1 MIFTVT
7 LNPAVDRELTV
18 DAIVFDTVLRAS
30 DWRVDCGGKGFNV
43 ARMLKSLGISSVAMG
58 FAAGK
63 SGEMLDDKLKT
74 LGIETEFVWVEGETR
89 TNVSI
94 VSTENGQYVKVN
106 EPGPT
111 ITKEDLAQLA
121 QKIRDRVQAG
131 DWWVLAGSLPPGVPP
146 IYYTELIEIIQS
158 AGAEVF
164 LDTSDEALRQNC
176 AAKPQLVKPN
186 DEEAQVL
193 TGLPV
198 STPAEIAAVGKAIS
212 AMGPGSVIISLGKEG
227 AVLVDNDKAWLAA
240 SPKIVAAN
248 PIGAGDS
255 MVAGVVWGL
264 SQGDSMQDALCKGI
278 ACGAATASM
287 KGTTVGTLEQVNA
300 LLAQV
305 QINPVSLP

>member
-7 LNPAVDRELTV
+7 LNPAVDREMTV
-18 DAIVFDTVLRAS
+18 GAISFDTVLRAS

-43 ARMLKSLGISSVAMG
+43 ARMLKSLGISSVALG

-63 SGEMLDDKLKT
+63 SGEMLSDKLGS
-74 LGIETEFVWVEGETR
+74 LGIETDFVWVDGETR

-94 VSTENGQYVKVN
+94 VSSENGQYVKVN
-106 EPGPT
+106 EPGPV
-111 ITKEDLAQLA
+111 ITEADLVQLA
-121 QKIRDRVQAG
+121 NTIGDRVKAG

-146 IYYTELIEIIQS
+146 TYYTELITIIQS
-158 AGAEVF
+158 AGAKVF

-176 AAKPQLVKPN
+176 AAKPLLVKPN
-186 DEEAQVL
+186 DEEAHEL

-198 STPAEIAAVGKAIS
+198 STKGEIAAVGRAIS
-212 AMGPGSVIISLGKEG
+212 AMGPASVIISLGKEG
-227 AVLVDNDKAWLAA
+227 AVLVDDAKAWLAA
-240 SPKIVAAN
+240 SPEIIAAN

-278 ACGAATASM
+278 ACGAATASQ
-287 KGTTVGTLEQVNA
+287 KGTSVGTLEQVNQ
-300 LLAQV
+300 LLEKV
-305 QINPVSLP
+305 QLREI

>member
-18 DAIVFDTVLRAS
+18 DEIAFDTVLRAS

-43 ARMLKSLGISSVAMG
+43 ARMLKSLGTSSVALG

-63 SGEMLDDKLKT
+63 SGELLRDKLNA
-74 LGIETEFVWVEGETR
+74 LGIETEFVWIEGETR

-94 VSTENGQYVKVN
+94 VSAEDGHYVKVN

-111 ITKEDLAQLA
+111 ITEADLAQLA
-121 QKIRDRVQAG
+121 HKVADRVQDG

-146 IYYTELIEIIQS
+146 MYYSELIGIIQS
-158 AGAEVF
+158 AGAKVF

-176 AAKPQLVKPN
+176 SAHPLLVKPN
-186 DEEAQVL
+186 DEEAHEL

-198 STPAEIAAVGKAIS
+198 NTPQEIAAVGSAIS
-212 AMGPGSVIISLGKEG
+212 AMGPANVIISLGEKG
-227 AVLVDNDKAWLAA
+227 AVLVHEEKAWLAT
-240 SPKIVAAN
+240 SPQIVAAN

-255 MVAGVVWGL
+255 MVAGIIWGL
-264 SQGDSMQDALCKGI
+264 SNGDSMQNALRKGI
-278 ACGAATASM
+278 ACGAATASQ
-287 KGTTVGTLEQVNA
+287 KGTLVGTREQVNT
-300 LLAQV
+300 LLSQV
-305 QINPVSLP
+305 ELEEV

>member
-7 LNPAVDRELTV
+7 LNPAVDREMTV
-18 DAIVFDTVLRAS
+18 DTITFDTVLRAS

-43 ARMLKSLGISSVAMG
+43 ARMLKSLGISSVALG

-63 SGEMLDDKLKT
+63 SGELLSDKLQA
-74 LGIETEFVWVEGETR
+74 LAIETDFVWVEGETR

-94 VSTENGQYVKVN
+94 VSSEDGHYVKVN

-111 ITKEDLAQLA
+111 ITRADLAQLA
-121 QKIRDRVQAG
+121 KKVAERVQAG

-146 IYYTELIEIIQS
+146 IYYTELITIIQS
-158 AGAEVF
+158 AGAKVF

-176 AAKPQLVKPN
+176 GAKPLLVKPN
-186 DEEAQVL
+186 DEEAHEL

-198 STPAEIAAVGKAIS
+198 NTPAELAAVGTAIS

-227 AVLVDNDKAWLAA
+227 AVLVDGGKAWLAA

-278 ACGAATASM
+278 ACGAATASQ
-287 KGTTVGTLEQVNA
+287 KGTSVGSLAQVNE

-305 QINPVSLP
+305 QLSEVSQ